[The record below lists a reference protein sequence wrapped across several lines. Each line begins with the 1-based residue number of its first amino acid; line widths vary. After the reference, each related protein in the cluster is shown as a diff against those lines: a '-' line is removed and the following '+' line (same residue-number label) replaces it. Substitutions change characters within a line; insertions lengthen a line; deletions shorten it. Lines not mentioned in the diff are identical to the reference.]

1 MSSKRCRVLRISLNA
16 LLDRKGKEGKIA
28 RLMVK
33 RGVQEEQILEVR
45 ICIVGDADSGKST
58 LLGVLT
64 TGKLDNGMVNFL
76 LDLFLCKQIFI

>member
-1 MSSKRCRVLRISLNA
+1 MRISLNA

-33 RGVQEEQILEVR
+33 RGVQEDQILEVR

-64 TGKLDNGMVNFL
+64 TGKLDNGTVNFFL
-76 LDLFLCKQIFI
+76 NLFIFKQIFI